1 MAEKVNDEPVLAVPV
16 SKVMWVLVIVIIYL
30 SYVVLGFTD
39 HVERVIVERAEK
51 LYEVVDHEM
60 DDTNDNYEETLHLI
74 LQSECEEALVKYKE
88 IACAIEHK
96 SLVIDDEVNHDFD
109 YRTDGGPKR

>member
-30 SYVVLGFTD
+30 AYAVLGFTD
-39 HVERVIVERAEK
+39 HVEKVITARAEK

-60 DDTNDNYEETLHLI
+60 DDTNDNYEASLDIIIKGSCSDALKVFKASHI
-74 LQSECEEALVKYKE
+74 CE
-88 IACAIEHK
+88 
-96 SLVIDDEVNHDFD
+96 
-109 YRTDGGPKR
+109 RR